1 LKVGNDTGHGARFSA
16 SQVNDGLWVVVD
28 DAKAKRLIA
37 SCPNRDAALMIAALM
52 NGNAEAAMIRR
63 RALIAELDLSQ

>member
-1 LKVGNDTGHGARFSA
+1 
-16 SQVNDGLWVVVD
+16 VNDGLRVAVD